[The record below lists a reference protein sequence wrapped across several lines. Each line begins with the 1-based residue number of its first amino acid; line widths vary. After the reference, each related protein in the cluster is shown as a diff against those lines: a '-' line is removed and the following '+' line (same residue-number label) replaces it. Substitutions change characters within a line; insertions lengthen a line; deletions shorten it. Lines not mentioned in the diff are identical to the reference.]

1 MKKIIWFL
9 KIFLLGIGM
18 FCINLP
24 VNSQDLAALHH
35 PSPPSITTPPQSNE
49 QPGTSRS
56 LAATLSELESR
67 YNIHFSYASHLVNN
81 KFVSKK
87 EVPGKSDNL
96 DGLLDHILSPLG
108 LQHEKVAQDLYL
120 IFQKKN
126 KAPAKL
132 QKKFVPD
139 IREDKPSLKAIQKLQ
154 RSGVNTPVVHE
165 KTIAGKVTDENNE
178 GLPGVNILVKNTTS
192 GSVTDID
199 GNYRL
204 TVPDDAT
211 TLVFSSVGYLSEEVA
226 IGNRTTV
233 NVQMLPDI
241 QSLSEVVV
249 VGYGTQKKSDLTGS
263 ISSIS
268 GEDIQKMPVT
278 SLDQALQGRAPGVQ
292 ITQTSG
298 QPGGGVSVR
307 IRGSN
312 SITAGNEPLYVIDGM
327 PIYNDNS
334 TVNAGV
340 TQSDGQNPLATINPQ
355 NIESIEVLKDASAT
369 AIYGA
374 RGANGVVLITTKKGR
389 LGENRI
395 DFDASFGLQQVRQK
409 MPMMNARQFAEF
421 SNDAYRNGQVYLLED
436 QPDPGAYAVYTE
448 EQVASYGKGTDWQ
461 DELFRVAPRT
471 NYSMSFSGGNENT
484 KYAVSGSYFD
494 QQGTIINSDFKRA
507 MLRVNLDQTLTP
519 KISIGN
525 NIVISRTWSD
535 LAYTGAGFNV
545 GAAPSIVL
553 AALGFNPILPV
564 RDLET
569 GEYTFQNRHV
579 GEGEG
584 DYQPAVPFYNPI
596 AYAEQ
601 AINQNIS
608 NRVLGSVY
616 GKYDILENLSVRVNL
631 GVDLL
636 NNKQNHFVPS
646 TISLAAGSQGEAAIG
661 SVQNFTLTNENI
673 INYRKAFGTLHSID
687 VTAGF
692 SVQKFYQER
701 LSASAEGFS
710 SNAISFHNLSAGA
723 VQNPSVSATRD
734 WSLLS
739 YLARV
744 NYKLADKYLFT
755 LTGRADGSSRFG
767 TGNKFGY
774 FPSGAV
780 AWRVSEE
787 SFMQEL
793 PRISNLKLR
802 ASYGLTGNQELP
814 LYQSLSV
821 LDETRYILDQKP
833 VIGFRPIRIANP
845 DLKWETTRQFD
856 VGLDAGFFNQRLRFT
871 VDYYHKKTTDLLLEV
886 FLPTS
891 SGFSSAIQNI
901 GSTENKGFEFSVEG
915 DILTG
920 DFTWNAGFNISTN
933 KNVVTNLGEEQQ
945 RFINVPSF
953 HSASQPVAVLE
964 VGKSLGNFYGYETD
978 GFLDDQAE
986 VDAAA
991 DQTPVTGNKMIPGV
1005 PRFVDQNG
1013 DGVVNQD
1020 DRAIIGNAMPDFIG
1034 GFSTNMS
1041 YKGFD
1046 LSALFSYSV
1055 GNEILNAN
1063 RQWLEF
1069 RNGRHN
1075 NTLDVVDRWSPEKSP
1090 AENQNAKTALAI
1102 NPNAVSPFVVYD
1114 RWIEDGSYLRLNNIQ
1129 LGYNIPTEKLGISG
1143 IRQARIYVSG
1153 QNLLT
1158 FTNYGGFDPEVN
1170 RFGQDNILRGFDVN
1184 SYPLSKTYLIGI
1196 NIGL

>member
-1 MKKIIWFL
+1 MILCHISSDTL
-9 KIFLLGIGM
+9 
-18 FCINLP
+18 
-24 VNSQDLAALHH
+24 SQRLTALHH
-35 PSPPSITTPPQSNE
+35 SPDQS
-49 QPGTSRS
+49 S
-56 LAATLSELESR
+56 TLSEGEEQPDISKSLVSILADLESEFD
-67 YNIHFSYASHLVNN
+67 IHFSYASHLVQ
-81 KFVSKK
+81 
-87 EVPGKSDNL
+87 EQLVPRSELTDSAVNL
-96 DGLLDHILSPLG
+96 EERLDHILLPLG
-108 LQHEKVAQDLYL
+108 LRHELIDQDLYL
-120 IFQKKN
+120 IYRQQQETPARIEKQRMPDQRTRQQSSAPVPRSMTRISQRLYQK
-126 KAPAKL
+126 A
-132 QKKFVPD
+132 
-139 IREDKPSLKAIQKLQ
+139 
-154 RSGVNTPVVHE
+154 E
-165 KTIAGKVTDENNE
+165 KTVRGQVTDEE
-178 GLPGVNILVKNTTS
+178 GESLPGVNILVKNTTI
-192 GSVTDID
+192 GTVTDVD
-199 GNYRL
+199 GNFRL
-204 TVPDDAT
+204 TMPDDVRV
-211 TLVFSSVGYLSEEVA
+211 LVFSSVGFQTQEVE
-226 IGNRTTV
+226 IGNQTTLD
-233 NVQMLPDI
+233 VQLLSDV

-249 VGYGTQKKSDLTGS
+249 VGYGTQRKSDLTGS
-263 ISSIS
+263 ISSIK

-374 RGANGVVLITTKKGR
+374 RGANGVVLITTKQGR

-395 DFDASFGLQQVRQK
+395 DFEASFGLQEVRNK
-409 MPMMNARQFAEF
+409 MSMMNAREFAEF
-421 SNDAYRNGQVYLLED
+421 ANEAYRNGQVYLVED
-436 QPDPGAYAVYTE
+436 QPDPGAYGVYTE
-448 EQVASYGKGTDWQ
+448 DQVNSYGEGTNWQ

-471 NYSMSFSGGNENT
+471 NYSLSFSGGNENT
-484 KYAVSGSYFD
+484 RYAVSGSYFN

-507 MLRVNLDQTLTP
+507 MLRVNLDQDLTS

-525 NIVISRTWSD
+525 NIVVSRTWSD
-535 LAYTGAGFNV
+535 LAYTGSGFNV
-545 GAAPSIVL
+545 GAGPSVVL
-553 AALGFNPILPV
+553 AALGFSPILPV
-564 RDLET
+564 RDPET

-579 GEGEG
+579 GEGDG

-596 AYAEQ
+596 AYANL
-601 AINQNIS
+601 ATNQNIA
-608 NRVLGSVY
+608 NRVLGSIY
-616 GKYDILENLSVRVNL
+616 GEYDVLENLKVRVNL

-636 NNKQNHFVPS
+636 SNKQNHFVPS
-646 TISLAAGSQGEAAIG
+646 TISLAAGRQGEAAVG
-661 SVQNFTLTNENI
+661 SVDNMTLTNENI
-673 INYRKAFGTLHSID
+673 INYRKTFGTLHSID
-687 VTAGF
+687 VTGGF
-692 SVQKFYQER
+692 SVQKFSQER

-734 WSLLS
+734 WTLLS
-739 YLARV
+739 YIARV

-767 TGNKFGY
+767 AGNKFGY
-774 FPSGAV
+774 FPSGAI

-787 SFMQEL
+787 SFMQSI
-793 PRISNLKLR
+793 PAVSNLKIR
-802 ASYGLTGNQELP
+802 SSYGLTGNQELP

-821 LDETRYILDQKP
+821 LDETRYILDQAP

-845 DLKWETTRQFD
+845 DLKWETTRQLDIGVD
-856 VGLDAGFFNQRLRFT
+856 VGLFEERLRFT
-871 VDYYHKKTTDLLLEV
+871 ADYYQKKTTDLLLEV

-901 GSTENKGFEFSVEG
+901 GSTENKGFEFSLEG

-920 DFTWNAGFNISTN
+920 ELTWSAGFNISTN
-933 KNVVTNLGEEQQ
+933 RNVVTNLGEEQK
-945 RFINVPSF
+945 RFLNVSSF
-953 HSASQPVAVLE
+953 HPASQPVAVLQ
-964 VGKSLGNFYGYETD
+964 VGKPLGNFYGWQTD

-991 DQTPVTGNKMIPGV
+991 DQTPVTGSKMIPGV
-1005 PRFVDQNG
+1005 PRFIDQNS
-1013 DGVVNQD
+1013 DGVVNED
-1020 DRAIIGNAMPDFIG
+1020 DRTIIGNALPDFIG
-1034 GFSTNMS
+1034 GFSTNLT

-1055 GNEILNAN
+1055 GNDILNAN

-1075 NTLDVVDRWSPEKSP
+1075 NTHNVVDRWSPEKSA
-1090 AENQNAKTALAI
+1090 AENESAETGLAI
-1102 NPNAVSPFVVYD
+1102 NPNAVNPFVVYD
-1114 RWIEDGSYLRLNNIQ
+1114 RWIEDGSYLRMNNIQ
-1129 LGYNIPTEKLGISG
+1129 LGYNIPADKLGISG

-1158 FTNYGGFDPEVN
+1158 VTNYGGFDPEVN

-1184 SYPLSKTYLIGI
+1184 AYPISKTFIIGL

>member
-1 MKKIIWFL
+1 MSNL
-9 KIFLLGIGM
+9 KPSFTMYVMIALLCCIF
-18 FCINLP
+18 
-24 VNSQDLAALHH
+24 
-35 PSPPSITTPPQSNE
+35 
-49 QPGTSRS
+49 SRE
-56 LAATLSELESR
+56 TLSQTLAFKDYSWQDDQETRQTLNDVLKNLESR
-67 YNIHFSYASHLVNN
+67 YNINFTYRSEIVQDKYVDRKWQNEA
-81 KFVSKK
+81 K
-87 EVPGKSDNL
+87 DNL
-96 DGLLDHILSPLG
+96 EEQLTKLLTPFSLIYKKAEDRY
-108 LQHEKVAQDLYL
+108 YL
-120 IFQKKN
+120 IYPKTEQQNVPKIKPTDKGQLNHGITIRQTIPGSKSLPRRLPPQKR
-126 KAPAKL
+126 ASSIL
-132 QKKFVPD
+132 
-139 IREDKPSLKAIQKLQ
+139 
-154 RSGVNTPVVHE
+154 E
-165 KTIAGKVTDENNE
+165 KTITGKVTDENNE
-178 GLPGVNILVKNTTS
+178 SLPGVNILVRNTSVGT
-192 GSVTDID
+192 VTDVD

-204 TVPDDAT
+204 TVSDNAT
-211 TLVFSSVGYLSEEVA
+211 TLVFSSVGYLTEEVS
-226 IGNRTTV
+226 IGNQNTI

-249 VGYGTQKKSDLTGS
+249 IGYGTQKKSDLTGS

-374 RGANGVVLITTKKGR
+374 RGANGVVIITTKQGR

-395 DFDASFGLQQVRQK
+395 DFDASFGIQEVRRK
-409 MPMMNARQFAEF
+409 MPILNARQFAEF
-421 SNDAYRNGQVYLLED
+421 SNEAYRNGQVYLLED

-448 EQVASYGKGTDWQ
+448 DQVNSYGKGTDWQ
-461 DELFRVAPRT
+461 DELFRPAPRT
-471 NYSMSFSGGNENT
+471 NYGLSFSGGNENT
-484 KYAVSGSYFD
+484 KYSVSGSYFN

-507 MLRVNLDQTLTP
+507 MIRVNLDQKLTP

-525 NIVISRTWSD
+525 NIAISRSWSD

-545 GAAPSIVL
+545 GASPSIVL

-564 RDLET
+564 RDPET
-569 GEYTFQNRHV
+569 GEFTYQNRHV
-579 GEGEG
+579 GEGNG

-596 AYAEQ
+596 AYATQ

-616 GKYDILENLSVRVNL
+616 GEYNILENLKLRVNL

-646 TISLAAGSQGEAAIG
+646 TISLAAGSKGEAAVG
-661 SVQNFTLTNENI
+661 TVENFTITNENI
-673 INYRKAFGTLHSID
+673 INYRKTWGTLHSID
-687 VTAGF
+687 VTGGF
-692 SVQKFYQER
+692 SVQRFYQER

-723 VQNPSVSATRD
+723 VQNPSISATRD
-734 WSLLS
+734 WSLVS

-767 TGNKFGY
+767 SGNKFGY
-774 FPSGAV
+774 FPSGAI

-787 SFMQEL
+787 SFMQQV
-793 PRISNLKLR
+793 PTISNLKIR

-845 DLKWETTRQFD
+845 DLKWETTEQFD
-856 VGLDAGFFNQRLRFT
+856 IGLDLGLFKQRLRIT
-871 VDYYHKKTTDLLLEV
+871 ADYYQKNTRDLLLQV

-901 GSTENKGFEFSVEG
+901 GGTENQGVELAIEG

-920 DFTWNAGFNISTN
+920 EFTWNAGFNISTN
-933 KNVVTNLGEEQQ
+933 RNMVTDLGDEEH

-953 HSASQPVAVLE
+953 HAASQPVAILE
-964 VGKSLGNFYGYETD
+964 VGKSLGNFYGWETD
-978 GFLDDQAE
+978 GFLDDAAE

-991 DQTPVTGNKMIPGV
+991 DQTPVTGSKMIPGV
-1005 PRFVDQNG
+1005 PRFVDQND
-1013 DGVVNQD
+1013 DGVVNED
-1020 DRAIIGNAMPDFIG
+1020 DRTIIGNAMPDFIG

-1075 NTLDVVDRWSPEKSP
+1075 NTLDVINRWSPEKTP
-1090 AENQNAKTALAI
+1090 EQNRNAETGLAI

-1129 LGYNIPTEKLGISG
+1129 LSYNIPTEKLGMNG
-1143 IRQARIYVSG
+1143 IRQVRIYVSG

-1184 SYPLSKTYLIGI
+1184 AYPISKTYLVGI